1 MPARRLIAI
10 VSTLICTS
18 TFLSG
23 EAEAQDCPL
32 GLVPGDSAIQSV
44 AGTIFLHTDS
54 ASTGINHLS
63 VSTSINRLGSMR
75 VGTYTFLSTG
85 VQARGLGYPLTAMQ
99 PVPNRSPSDS
109 TYHLIPSTSLTLF
122 ATETERIPGVRMTT
136 SFRSS
141 ACVAAR

>member
-54 ASTGINHLS
+54 A
-63 VSTSINRLGSMR
+63 STSINRLGSMR

-122 ATETERIPGVRMTT
+122 ATETEWIPGVRMTT